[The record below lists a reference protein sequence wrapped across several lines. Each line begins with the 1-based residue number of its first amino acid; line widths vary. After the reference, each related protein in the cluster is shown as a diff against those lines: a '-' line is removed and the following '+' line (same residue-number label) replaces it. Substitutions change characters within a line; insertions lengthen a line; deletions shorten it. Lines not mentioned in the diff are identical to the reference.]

1 MTEQVAIDQ
10 LVNEIRNIYVPESD
24 QTEKRIEQFLKKR
37 LKNLPESDSLTVLKR
52 LIAEFG
58 TTHHNRT
65 DDLILDHSVITR
77 IYSLLLGKD
86 VSKANLSSA
95 ELLQRLTESL
105 NTIFNTLNEL
115 IRIINTTLFEKCLGK
130 PGIQTIIESNPE
142 SLESYLG
149 QIKTAFL
156 TVQRAFEKTAEIKV
170 GEILR
175 EIDPDKISGSG
186 GGWLKIAPLKKAENY
201 EIFEDKYRKIK
212 NWFES
217 DKFIEDFRREF
228 ENNCQHLLKY

>member
-1 MTEQVAIDQ
+1 MTDPIPIDP
-10 LVNEIRNIYVPESD
+10 LANEIRNVYVSD
-24 QTEKRIEQFLKKR
+24 SNHAEKHIEHFLKER
-37 LKNLPESDSLTVLKR
+37 LKNLSDSESLTVLTK

-58 TTHHNRT
+58 STAPSGI
-65 DDLILDHSVITR
+65 DDLILDDSVMPR

-86 VSKANLSSA
+86 VSRANLSSA
-95 ELLQRLTESL
+95 ELLQRLAESL

-115 IRIINTTLFEKCLGK
+115 IRIINITLFEKCLGK

-156 TVQRAFEKTAEIKV
+156 TVQRTFEKTAEIKI
-170 GEILR
+170 GQILR
-175 EIDPDKISGSG
+175 DLDPDQISDTP
-186 GGWLKIAPLKKAENY
+186 GGWLKIAAFKKAENY

-228 ENNCQHLLKY
+228 ENSCQNLLKD